1 MTRRS
6 RNHSVDHHVGATIRT
21 RRKALGIS
29 QTKLAV
35 RVGLTFQQIQ
45 KYECGTNRVSASTL
59 YEIAKALS
67 APVAEFFDG
76 LPVTGKQPSRQ
87 TRVLTRFAAAKEG
100 LMIAEAFPRID
111 DKGQRRAIVAL
122 IRTMAER
129 R

>member
-1 MTRRS
+1 MVHRS
-6 RNHSVDHHVGATIRT
+6 RNLSVDRHVGATIRM

-45 KYECGTNRVSASTL
+45 KYECGTNRVSASTF

-76 LPVTGKQPSRQ
+76 LPVTGRRSSRQ
-87 TRVLTRFAAAKEG
+87 HALTQFATTKEG
-100 LMIAEAFPRID
+100 REMVGTFPRIGN
-111 DKGQRRAIVAL
+111 KTQRRAIVAL
-122 IRTMAER
+122 IRTKAEKR
-129 R
+129 